1 METSVVAKAVI
12 SNRIYLDNP
21 GVEHTKHII
30 KSLTYKI
37 HKDTGSKKF
46 ASVETIKNYKSL
58 IKGILSIPQGR
69 TDLIPQDYEII
80 DKRILVPA
88 PYPVPKFELYEDQ
101 QTIYNEV
108 EGTCFINALPGWGK
122 TFTALHLARKFGQK
136 TLVITHTAALRDQWI
151 EEIKTLFGCECG
163 IIGGGDLDYED
174 HFITVANIQTL
185 VKHTAEL
192 AKEFGTVILDEAHHC
207 PATTFAATVDCFH
220 AKYRI
225 ALSGTMI
232 RKDGK
237 HILFD
242 DYFGSTVYRPPQ
254 SNTLPPVVH
263 LVKSNITL
271 KPGATWVEKINDLTQ
286 NDNYRKF
293 ISYIANIQIAQG
305 HSVLIIADRVEFLEK
320 VKEYIGDTCLLV
332 TGETSFEQ
340 RQKAKEQLL
349 NKEKMCVAGSRQI
362 FSEGISINVLSCV
375 ILAVPMS
382 NDSLLEQIVGR
393 IMRPYENKL
402 SPLVVDIQFAGW
414 ADKKQNNDR
423 LGLYLRKGWEVETV

>member
-1 METSVVAKAVI
+1 MAKAII

-21 GVEHTKHII
+21 GVEHTKHVI

-69 TDLIPQDYEII
+69 TDLIPHDYEIV

-88 PYPVPKFELYEDQ
+88 PFPVPKFELYEDQ
-101 QTIYNEV
+101 QTIYDEV
-108 EGTCFINALPGWGK
+108 DGTCFINAMPGWGK

-136 TLVITHTAALRDQWI
+136 TLVITHTAALRDQWV
-151 EEIKTLFGCECG
+151 EDVETLFGCECG
-163 IIGGGDLDYED
+163 IIGGGDLNHED
-174 HFITVANIQTL
+174 HFITIANIQTL

-192 AKEFGTVILDEAHHC
+192 SKEFGTVILDEAHHC
-207 PATTFAATVDCFH
+207 PATTFAGTVDSFH

-237 HILFD
+237 HILFK
-242 DYFGSTVYRPPQ
+242 DYFGTKVLKPPV
-254 SNTLPPVVH
+254 SNTIPPTIH
-263 LVKSNITL
+263 MVKSGITL
-271 KPGATWVEKINDLTQ
+271 KPNVTWVDKITDLTQ

-293 ISYIANIQIAQG
+293 ISSIATMHITEG

-320 VKEYIGDTCLLV
+320 VKEYVGETCLLV
-332 TGETSFEQ
+332 TGNTSFEDRQ
-340 RQKAKEQLL
+340 RAKEQILA
-349 NKEKMCVAGSRQI
+349 KEKMCIAGSRQI
-362 FSEGISINVLSCV
+362 FSEGISINILSCV

-382 NDSLLEQIVGR
+382 NDSLLEQIAGR
-393 IMRPYENKL
+393 IMRMHEGKL
-402 SPLVVDIQFAGW
+402 DPIIVDIQFAGY
-414 ADKKQNNDR
+414 ADKKQNTDR
-423 LGLYLRKGWEVETV
+423 LGLYLRKGWQVLA

>member
-80 DKRILVPA
+80 DKRVLVPA
-88 PYPVPKFELYEDQ
+88 PFPIPKFDLYEDQ
-101 QTIYNEV
+101 YTIYKEI

-151 EEIKTLFGCECG
+151 EEVETLFGCECG
-163 IIGGGDLDYED
+163 IIGGGDLNYED

-192 AKEFGTVILDEAHHC
+192 SKEFGTVILDEAHHC
-207 PATTFAATVDCFH
+207 PATTFAATVDSFH
-220 AKYRI
+220 ARYRI

-237 HILFD
+237 HILFK
-242 DYFGSTVYRPPQ
+242 DYFGTTVLKPPV
-254 SNTLPPVVH
+254 SNTIPPTIH
-263 LVKSNITL
+263 MVK
-271 KPGATWVEKINDLTQ
+271 KW
-286 NDNYRKF
+286 NY
-293 ISYIANIQIAQG
+293 
-305 HSVLIIADRVEFLEK
+305 
-320 VKEYIGDTCLLV
+320 T
-332 TGETSFEQ
+332 
-340 RQKAKEQLL
+340 
-349 NKEKMCVAGSRQI
+349 
-362 FSEGISINVLSCV
+362 
-375 ILAVPMS
+375 
-382 NDSLLEQIVGR
+382 
-393 IMRPYENKL
+393 
-402 SPLVVDIQFAGW
+402 
-414 ADKKQNNDR
+414 
-423 LGLYLRKGWEVETV
+423 

>member
-1 METSVVAKAVI
+1 MEISVVAKAVI

-80 DKRILVPA
+80 DKRVLVPA
-88 PYPVPKFELYEDQ
+88 PYPVPKFDLYEDQ

-151 EEIKTLFGCECG
+151 EEIETLFGCECG
-163 IIGGGDLDYED
+163 IIGGGDLDYEN

-207 PATTFAATVDCFH
+207 PATTFAATVDSFH

-237 HILFD
+237 HILFK
-242 DYFGSTVYRPPQ
+242 DYFGTTVLKPPV
-254 SNTLPPVVH
+254 SNTIPPTIH
-263 LVKSNITL
+263 MVKSGITL
-271 KPGATWVEKINDLTQ
+271 KPNVTWVDKITDLTQ

-293 ISYIANIQIAQG
+293 ISNIANMHIAEG

-320 VKEYIGDTCLLV
+320 VKEYVGETCLLV
-332 TGETSFEQ
+332 TGGTSFED
-340 RQKAKEQLL
+340 RQQAKAQILA
-349 NKEKMCVAGSRQI
+349 KEKMCIAGSRQI
-362 FSEGISINVLSCV
+362 FSEGISINILSCV

-382 NDSLLEQIVGR
+382 NDSLLEQIAGR
-393 IMRPYENKL
+393 IMRMHDGKL
-402 SPLVVDIQFAGW
+402 DPIIVDIQFAGY
-414 ADKKQNNDR
+414 ADKKQNTDR
-423 LGLYLRKGWEVETV
+423 LGLYLRKGWKVLA